1 MCADD
6 LEVIDPAIGQVH
18 GAAVDLRFADIS
30 QVRNGKIVAY
40 HTYYDRLG
48 LLTQLGFDGSELMLP
63 FERTT
68 SSFGRL
74 GSERDEIGN

>member
-1 MCADD
+1 M
-6 LEVIDPAIGQVH
+6 EVIDPGRWVND
-18 GAAVDLRFADIS
+18 GTRWPRLDLRFAGIS

-40 HTYYDRLG
+40 HTYYDQLG

-74 GSERDEIGN
+74 GSERDEIGS